1 MKVKL
6 SIWICGLLMAISPLA
21 RATADESR
29 PMVIGTREAPPFSM
43 KGADGQWTGLS
54 VDLWNDVAQQLNI
67 EFEWRE
73 IDELETLIDAVA
85 DGSIDASI
93 AAITVTADRA
103 RHVDFSQPYFTAG
116 FGIVVPIR
124 ESGSWW
130 AIIGAF
136 FSADFLKVVAALS
149 LVLLLAAFGVW
160 LFERKANAEQFGGPP
175 AQGLGAA
182 FWWSAVTMTTVGYG
196 DKAPRTL
203 GGRLVA
209 LVWMFASVIIISGF
223 TAQIASSLTV
233 SRMDSELRGPADL
246 PRFTVAT
253 VTNSAAHSY
262 LDQLGVRTIAVPD
275 VDSALSAIASGEAAA
290 AVYDEPILQ
299 YKLRSYP
306 KLQLLPGAFERWD
319 YAIVLPLKST
329 MRKEI
334 NIAMLEQTQSDLW
347 RLRMER
353 YFGKR

>member
-1 MKVKL
+1 MKAKL
-6 SIWICGLLMAISPLA
+6 SIWFWGIMLAVSPLTGA
-21 RATADESR
+21 IADETR
-29 PMVIGTREAPPFSM
+29 PLVIGTREAPPFSM
-43 KGADGQWTGLS
+43 KTADGEWTGLS
-54 VDLWNDVAQQLNI
+54 VDLWKDVAKQLNL

-73 IDELETLIDAVA
+73 MGEPETLIDAVA

-103 RHVDFSQPYFTAG
+103 RLVDFSQPYFTSG
-116 FGIVVPIR
+116 FGIVVPIK

-130 AIIGAF
+130 AIISAF

-149 LVLLLAAFGVW
+149 MVLLLAAFGVW
-160 LFERKANAEQFGGPP
+160 LFERKANAGQFGGPP

-196 DKAPRTL
+196 DKAPQTL

-233 SRMDSELRGPADL
+233 SRMDSDLRGPSDL

-253 VTNSAAHSY
+253 VAHSAAHSY
-262 LDQLGVRTIAVPD
+262 LEKQGVRTVLVSD
-275 VDSALSAIASGEAAA
+275 VDDALSAVADGKAAA

-299 YKLRSYP
+299 YKLRSQP

-319 YAIVLPLKST
+319 YAITLPLQST
-329 MRKEI
+329 LRKEI
-334 NIAMLEQTQSDLW
+334 NIAMLEQTRSDVWSLQV
-347 RLRMER
+347 ER
-353 YFGKR
+353 YLGKR